1 MTQVFTYRWDF
12 LRPLVEGKD
21 VLEIGPAE
29 LVGTVNRQKRE
40 RWIHG
45 RIAEAANRL
54 VGIEISEEQAEAL
67 RAEGYDI
74 RVGDAQTFDVGEAF
88 DVIVAGELIE
98 HLSNP
103 GLFLDRALSHLRPGG
118 VLALT
123 TPNRY
128 SAQSIRAVVRSGVHP
143 PYRKPIA
150 KHVVYFDGD
159 SLPALL
165 ERHGFHDVTVCY
177 CKWVGAESSSWRE
190 RTFVELVSRFRPT
203 MLSTLL
209 AKAAPSTHPTSAGY
223 VATLST
229 L

>member
-1 MTQVFTYRWDF
+1 MRIFTYRWDF
-12 LRPLVEGKD
+12 LRPLVEGKE
-21 VLEIGPAE
+21 VLEVGPAE
-29 LVGTVNRQKRE
+29 LVGTVNRQKRQ

-45 RIAEAANRL
+45 RIAEVAKRL
-54 VGIEISEEQAEAL
+54 VGIEVSEEQVDAL
-67 RAEGYDI
+67 RAEGFDI
-74 RVGDAQTFDVGEAF
+74 RLGDAENFDLGEAF

-103 GLFLDRALSHLRPGG
+103 GLFLDRARSHLRPGG
-118 VLALT
+118 ILALT

-128 SAQSIRAVVRSGVHP
+128 SAQSILAVLLTGAHP
-143 PYRKPIA
+143 PYRKQLT
-150 KHVVYFDGD
+150 KHVAYFDGD

-165 ERHGFHDVTVCY
+165 ERHGFHNVTVSY

-209 AKAAPSTHPTSAGY
+209 AKAAPSTHPTSAGDA
-223 VATLST
+223 ATLSS